1 MEKDET
7 KNDNVNN
14 QNKRNMNIKFKRNTK
29 KRHSSLRIA
38 LCENKETQLKNLAKV
53 DLEAMKRRSVI
64 LGQSNQLHMGIFNF
78 EKEEADEDDDINNS
92 DIEEEKNGEI
102 NPIDAFKLKQ
112 KQEGEKKEK
121 EKEKDPMPEKE
132 KKEEEEKEEED
143 EMPDSFD
150 PLNEKGELRI
160 PLKTKNKFKK
170 DDFDVL
176 ALSGKGA
183 YGTVLKVKFKS
194 DKSEKLYAIKVM
206 DIMALDRIK
215 KLYQAYLECDILS
228 QLQSPYIVDIL
239 GAFDE
244 HRKIHIVMQYLSKGD
259 FSDFIRLNYPLKN
272 DTIQFYAAEIVNFLD
287 YIQSKKIV
295 HRDLKPEN
303 IMMNEKW
310 HLQVID
316 FATARVLGKYFDKKR
331 MKFKIDS
338 YYDISETDDL
348 KGNKV
353 AINEEDDDLDDIQS
367 RPERRGMT
375 FVGTAEYVSPEVL
388 GDKPA
393 GFGSDIWAL
402 GIMIYQMF
410 YGKTPFKEKTNYL
423 IFRKIEQLKIDFS
436 ANVNIPEEAKD
447 LITKIL
453 VKDPNKRL
461 GAGETGTEYDIAHL
475 KQHPYFKGIDWDNLH
490 NITPPNSEQFDFLM
504 NKKNNSNPN
513 INSNSLKL
521 QNTSDLGLS
530 RTSKSEEIGNGGSE
544 EQAVVLRKGYLE
556 KKSPWLHYNK
566 RKIVLYSTP
575 KLVYIDPSNN
585 KIKGE
590 IYLDKK
596 FKVSHVSMTVFD
608 LISPKRSF
616 RFKACDGDVLV
627 WEKSITD
634 AIKQYAK

>member
-1 MEKDET
+1 M
-7 KNDNVNN
+7 KNDEFKKHINN
-14 QNKRNMNIKFKRNTK
+14 ITFKRNNQ
-29 KRHSSLRIA
+29 KRHCSLRIA
-38 LCENKETQLKNLAKV
+38 LCDSKESQLKNLAK
-53 DLEAMKRRSVI
+53 LEIKGMKRHSVM
-64 LGQSNQLHMGIFNF
+64 LGQPNYQLGIFNF
-78 EKEEADEDDDINNS
+78 EKEEADEDDDEINS
-92 DIEEEKNGEI
+92 DIEEEKNNENNNI
-102 NPIDAFKLKQ
+102 KNSMDELKIKQ
-112 KQEGEKKEK
+112 KQQEDEKK
-121 EKEKDPMPEKE
+121 
-132 KKEEEEKEEED
+132 EEKEEEKD
-143 EMPDSFD
+143 EVPEFINPM
-150 PLNEKGELRI
+150 NEKGELRI

-170 DDFDVL
+170 DDFDVI

-183 YGTVLKVKFKS
+183 YGTVLKVKFKK
-194 DKSEKLYAIKVM
+194 DTNEKYYAIKVM
-206 DIMALDRIK
+206 DISALDRIK

-228 QLQSPYIVDIL
+228 QLESPYIVDIL

-244 HRKIHIVMQYLSKGD
+244 HRKIYIVMQYLSKGD
-259 FSDFIRLNYPLKN
+259 FSDFIRLNYPLKL

-303 IMMNEKW
+303 IMLNSNW

-316 FATARVLGKYFDKKR
+316 FATARVLGKYFDKQK
-331 MKFKIDS
+331 MVFKTDT

-348 KGNKV
+348 KGNKI
-353 AINEEDDDLDDIQS
+353 AINEEDDECDDIQS

-436 ANVNIPEEAKD
+436 PNINIPNEAKD

-453 VKDPNKRL
+453 VKDPSKRL
-461 GAGETGTEYDIAHL
+461 GAGEIGTEYDISHL
-475 KQHPYFKGIDWDNLH
+475 KSHPYFKGIDWNNLH
-490 NITPPNSEQFDFLM
+490 NITPPNSDNFDYLM
-504 NKKNNSNPN
+504 SNKNSIQKNS
-513 INSNSLKL
+513 
-521 QNTSDLGLS
+521 SDLGTPKAK
-530 RTSKSEEIGNGGSE
+530 RKEDNEDQDI
-544 EQAVVLRKGYLE
+544 VLRKGYLE

-566 RKIVLYSTP
+566 RKFILYSTP

-596 FKVSHVSMTVFD
+596 FKVNHISMTVFD
-608 LISPKRSF
+608 LVSPKRSF
-616 RFKACDGDVLV
+616 RFRASDGDVLV
-627 WEKSITD
+627 WEKSITE
-634 AIKQYAK
+634 AIKQYGK